1 MPFPWQR
8 RFFRGD
14 SATQAAH
21 CGSDLFLSIGGVI
34 QMGSGLER
42 RTGRYMTGVK
52 KPALGGPDFPGVVLC
67 CCSISTRLHPQLIID
82 CVDQLSFIDRY

>member
-21 CGSDLFLSIGGVI
+21 CCGDLFLSIGGVI
-34 QMGSGLER
+34 QVGSGLER

-52 KPALGGPDFPGVVLC
+52 KPALGGPVFPGAVLIIC
-67 CCSISTRLHPQLIID
+67 LISTLLRP
-82 CVDQLSFIDRY
+82 